1 MSRVWLY
8 RMVYL
13 LLGAIALANGGCLAL
28 AVGGAAGGAAAG
40 YAIYKRAEWYRD
52 YPASMNDAAVA
63 VRTALGELKLPIV
76 NEKHDDNEI
85 QIDSRTGDEATI
97 HIILTP
103 VVSRIPADG
112 ATTHIV
118 IRVGAFG
125 DETLSTRIHEQVSL
139 HLVAP
144 VQMHTATTPLPMP
157 TPTTSASLPPPPRE
171 TVQPPLAK

>member
-1 MSRVWLY
+1 
-8 RMVYL
+8 MVYL
-13 LLGAIALANGGCLAL
+13 LLGAIALANAGCLAL

-52 YPASMNDAAVA
+52 YPASMNDSAVA

-76 NEKHDDNEI
+76 DEKHDDSEI
-85 QIDSRTGDEATI
+85 RIDSRTGDDATI
-97 HIILTP
+97 HITLTP

-118 IRVGAFG
+118 IRVGALG

-144 VQMHTATTPLPMP
+144 VQMHTATTPMT

-171 TVQPPLAK
+171 TAPPPLAK